1 MLVALS
7 EKKVWG
13 KWFYAS
19 PAAIDQWGNNGSLV
33 GFSTV
38 IKKKFICWQVY
49 WRRNQDEY
57 VFIRKNPSIYRN
69 LHISNKIAAE
79 LNGSYTSNIGVT
91 GFGIETAKVFLSV
104 IILEIITVF

>member
-1 MLVALS
+1 LVFNGYQ
-7 EKKVWG
+7 KGNFTWKPKV
-13 KWFYAS
+13 
-19 PAAIDQWGNNGSLV
+19 
-33 GFSTV
+33 
-38 IKKKFICWQVY
+38 

-91 GFGIETAKVFLSV
+91 GFGIETAKVSFGNNLG
-104 IILEIITVF
+104 IITV

>member
-7 EKKVWG
+7 EKNFG
-13 KWFYAS
+13 A
-19 PAAIDQWGNNGSLV
+19 NGFMLRQLLINMRKQASLV
-33 GFSTV
+33 GFQRLSKGNFTW
-38 IKKKFICWQVY
+38 KPKVY

-104 IILEIITVF
+104 IILGIITVF

>member
-1 MLVALS
+1 LLFR
-7 EKKVWG
+7 KVWG

-19 PAAIDQWGNNGSLV
+19 PAAIDQYETTASLV
-33 GFSTV
+33 GFQRLSKKV
-38 IKKKFICWQVY
+38 ILLGKVY

-91 GFGIETAKVFLSV
+91 GFGIETAKVFL
-104 IILEIITVF
+104 E

>member
-1 MLVALS
+1 MVLCFAS
-7 EKKVWG
+7 GYWSIWG
-13 KWFYAS
+13 TTA
-19 PAAIDQWGNNGSLV
+19 SLV
-33 GFSTV
+33 GFQRLSKGNFTLS
-38 IKKKFICWQVY
+38 IY

-91 GFGIETAKVFLSV
+91 GFGIETAKVFLSSNN
-104 IILEIITVF
+104 LGIITVF

>member
-1 MLVALS
+1 MKTTASLVFQRLS
-7 EKKVWG
+7 KKVILLG
-13 KWFYAS
+13 K
-19 PAAIDQWGNNGSLV
+19 
-33 GFSTV
+33 
-38 IKKKFICWQVY
+38 VY

-91 GFGIETAKVFLSV
+91 GFGIETAKVFLSSNRDNNRF
-104 IILEIITVF
+104 LSTVFRASYGIFQ